1 MGNIGK
7 IDAMGYGQ
15 MFGAAFGAFNT
26 FMDVRNMKRQ
36 TDASISAMRE
46 RNTQVFK
53 EQANQM
59 QNVMANIGIQQMNT
73 TIALQSIRGQQNTVM
88 ASTNAELSAA
98 GMVGSSFDAMRS
110 NLTRAG
116 EEQAAREMQNYLTTA
131 MNLKDQG
138 KQLLNSGMNSI
149 SHTAQV
155 GQMAQTDIGATASAF
170 GTMGKLLSGF
180 AGGGSASP
188 AGAAQGLRA
197 GDGIF
202 GGFGGQPISGQAGMF
217 SSWLGAG
224 SYTSKPT
231 NHTFGIER
239 MTSLGFSNIL
249 GV

>member
-1 MGNIGK
+1 MN
-7 IDAMGYGQ
+7 AMGYGQ
-15 MFGAAFGAFNT
+15 LFGAAVGAFNT
-26 FMDVRNMKRQ
+26 VMDVRSMKRQ
-36 TDASISAMRE
+36 TDASIAAMRE

-59 QNVMANIGIQQMNT
+59 QNIMANIGIQQMNT
-73 TIALQSIRGQQNTVM
+73 AIALQNIRGQQNAVM

-116 EEQAAREMQNYLTTA
+116 EEKAAREMQNYLTTA

-149 SHTAQV
+149 SHSAQV
-155 GQMAQTDIGATASAF
+155 GQMQQTDVRGMADAF
-170 GTMGKLLSGF
+170 GTIGKAF
-180 AGGGSASP
+180 DRFQGGGV
-188 AGAAQGLRA
+188 AANPTGGVQGLRA

-224 SYTSKPT
+224 SYTNKPT
-231 NHTFGIER
+231 NHTFGLER

>member
-1 MGNIGK
+1 MN
-7 IDAMGYGQ
+7 AMGYGQ
-15 MFGAAFGAFNT
+15 LFGAAVGAFGT
-26 FMDVRNMKRQ
+26 VMDVRSMKRQ
-36 TDASISAMRE
+36 TDASIAAMRE
-46 RNTQVFK
+46 RNTQVLK

-59 QNVMANIGIQQMNT
+59 QNIMANIGIQQMNT
-73 TIALQSIRGQQNTVM
+73 AIALQNIRGQQNAVM

-110 NLTRAG
+110 NLTRASA
-116 EEQAAREMQNYLTTA
+116 EQSTREMQNYLTTA

-138 KQLLNSGMNSI
+138 KQLLNSGMNST
-149 SHTAQV
+149 SHSAQV
-155 GQMAQTDIGATASAF
+155 GQMQQTDVRGMADAF
-170 GTMGKLLSGF
+170 GALGKAYDRF
-180 AGGGSASP
+180 QGGG
-188 AGAAQGLRA
+188 AATNTTGDVQGLRA

-224 SYTSKPT
+224 SYTNKPT
-231 NHTFGIER
+231 NHTFGIDS

>member
-1 MGNIGK
+1 MN
-7 IDAMGYGQ
+7 AMGYGQ
-15 MFGAAFGAFNT
+15 LFGAAVGAFNT
-26 FMDVRNMKRQ
+26 VMDVRSTKRQ
-36 TDASISAMRE
+36 TDASIAAMRE

-59 QNVMANIGIQQMNT
+59 QNITANIGIQQMNT
-73 TIALQSIRGQQNTVM
+73 AIALQNIRGQQNAVM
-88 ASTNAELSAA
+88 ASTDAELSAA

-116 EEQAAREMQNYLTTA
+116 EEKAAREMQNYLTTS

-149 SHTAQV
+149 SHSAQV
-155 GQMAQTDIGATASAF
+155 GQMQQTDVRGMADVF
-170 GTMGKLLSGF
+170 GTVGKAFDSF
-180 AGGGSASP
+180 KGGVATNTT
-188 AGAAQGLRA
+188 GAVQGLRA

-202 GGFGGQPISGQAGMF
+202 GGFGGQPISGQAGTF

-224 SYTSKPT
+224 SYTTRSTP
-231 NHTFGIER
+231 HFGSER
-239 MTSLGFSNIL
+239 LQAIGFSNIL